1 MKLIINNSDY
11 IGATSSG
18 LCMLHCFATPFIF
31 LSQSAAIN
39 ISQEITFLWYLLNYI
54 FLLISFIAIYYS
66 VKNSSNFLVKVL
78 LYSFWISLSALI
90 INEALLLFPIPELYT
105 YISAFTLITLH
116 MYNLKYCRCNDDK
129 CCTN

>member
-39 ISQEITFLWYLLNYI
+39 ISQEITFLWYLLNYM

-116 MYNLKYCRCNDDK
+116 MYNLKYCRCNDDE

>member
-39 ISQEITFLWYLLNYI
+39 ISQEITFLWYLLNYM

-78 LYSFWISLSALI
+78 LYLFWLLLSALI
-90 INEALLLFPIPELYT
+90 INEGLSIFPVPELYT
-105 YISAFTLITLH
+105 YISALSLSSLH
-116 MYNLKYCRCNDDK
+116 IYNLKYCRCDDDE
-129 CCTN
+129 CCST